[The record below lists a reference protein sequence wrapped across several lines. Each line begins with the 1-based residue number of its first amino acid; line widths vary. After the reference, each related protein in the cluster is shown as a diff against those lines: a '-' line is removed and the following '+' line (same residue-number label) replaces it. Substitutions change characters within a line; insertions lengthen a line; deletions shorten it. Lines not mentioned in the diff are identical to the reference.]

1 MSIQS
6 TNDKSSLHPQQ
17 NAFSTGSW
25 RNSSELGPSP
35 KLVNNTQNRQKSLR
49 REWHHKTN
57 FTWFRPGTKRVCPAV
72 LCHFPV
78 DQGSVREKLFVVIN
92 LKFCP
97 PRARVGKHFQ
107 FVILIRLISISEE
120 NSNLN
125 FSSAAARLEKERT
138 EICLAKFL
146 LSPLSREVS
155 VSKFFGLESLNCE
168 CFWDGLKARGKKM
181 KFTFIIKATWIDK
194 EGANPPSRS
203 RWRLSK
209 YSARN
214 EYVFIW
220 IKCKW
225 VDSEGNLCVFFFVR
239 HWNEWNVSAKTTVK
253 SS

>member
-1 MSIQS
+1 M
-6 TNDKSSLHPQQ
+6 
-17 NAFSTGSW
+17 
-25 RNSSELGPSP
+25 
-35 KLVNNTQNRQKSLR
+35 NNTQNRQKSLR

-155 VSKFFGLESLNCE
+155 VSKFFGLESFKLRKLLRRIE
-168 CFWDGLKARGKKM
+168 SKRKK
-181 KFTFIIKATWIDK
+181 
-194 EGANPPSRS
+194 
-203 RWRLSK
+203 
-209 YSARN
+209 N
-214 EYVFIW
+214 EIYIYNQG
-220 IKCKW
+220 
-225 VDSEGNLCVFFFVR
+225 DMNR
-239 HWNEWNVSAKTTVK
+239 
-253 SS
+253 